1 MEERETASLDTRSR
15 FPVFMLIYMK
25 CDTKVLF
32 RLYLSSQNDSDVHK
46 SVSAFESL
54 FISERQCMDAHDLN
68 HLLCRCGRKTN
79 GKLKSMAPE
88 NDSDVYKSVS
98 AFG

>member
-1 MEERETASLDTRSR
+1 
-15 FPVFMLIYMK
+15 MLIYMK
-25 CDTKVLF
+25 SDTIVLF
-32 RLYLSSQNDSDVHK
+32 RLYLSSQNDLRMIHASPFV
-46 SVSAFESL
+46 
-54 FISERQCMDAHDLN
+54 SERQCMDAHDLN

-88 NDSDVYKSVS
+88 NDSDVYKLVS

>member
-1 MEERETASLDTRSR
+1 
-15 FPVFMLIYMK
+15 MLIYMK
-25 CDTKVLF
+25 SDTKVLF
-32 RLYLSSQNDSDVHK
+32 RLYLSSQNDLRIIV
-46 SVSAFESL
+46 
-54 FISERQCMDAHDLN
+54 SERLCMDAHDLN